1 MVRLQGKASRL
12 PISTACCQSWKKH
25 VGARLRMLVSNG
37 AWKSRPYDVAK
48 VGMRL
53 SPRLM
58 LLVLAFT
65 RCWRPELCMLPAQR
79 EHRSGEN
86 VLSVRCFLQQVAH
99 SRRGVKLDA
108 LALRRRRVSGACS
121 CADLARDEQQPR

>member
-1 MVRLQGKASRL
+1 MALTAWAHAMVKLQGKASRL
-12 PISTACCQSWKKH
+12 PISTTCCQSWKKH

-58 LLVLAFT
+58 LLVLACT
-65 RCWRPELCMLPAQR
+65 RCWRPELCMLHERR
-79 EHRSGEN
+79 E
-86 VLSVRCFLQQVAH
+86 SVAASIHGGTCVAIVISFTAGAPH
-99 SRRGVKLDA
+99 GPR
-108 LALRRRRVSGACS
+108 LRRRAMAPVTT
-121 CADLARDEQQPR
+121 